1 MVMLWSAA
9 LAGVG
14 GIVGIVA
21 VTVGGGVTLGVPL
34 LLLLGQ
40 PAATAIATVKFA
52 LIGSFATGAL
62 MHRGNRQTAVE
73 VPWLLWPLCV
83 LGSVAGSLLTT
94 GLDERFLKIL
104 VVVLMAS
111 VLWITYRTDLSAV
124 PVRPEGEGRRIPPL
138 GVAVVFGLCVYSGFF
153 GAGFGTFLIFALM
166 RFFGLS
172 FVQSASVM
180 TRINLLVVG
189 ASVAT
194 FASKGAIDF
203 RLGIPLMVGCAM
215 GGAMGTWTVKS
226 LPPALMKS
234 MFLVFSV
241 LLGSKLLW
249 DAMAPL

>member
-34 LLLLGQ
+34 LLLLGH

-62 MHRGNRQTAVE
+62 VHRHDQRSEVA

-83 LGSVAGSLLTT
+83 AGSVTGSLLAS
-94 GLDERFLKIL
+94 GMDERLLKFL
-104 VVVLMAS
+104 VVVLMAG
-111 VLWITYRTDLSAV
+111 VLWITYRTDLSAK
-124 PVRPEGEGRRIPPL
+124 
-138 GVAVVFGLCVYSGFF
+138 GVAPGAGAARMSAGGVATVFALCVYSGFF

-166 RFFGLS
+166 HFFGLS
-172 FVQSASVM
+172 FAQSASVM

-189 ASVAT
+189 ASVST
-194 FASKGAIDF
+194 FASKGVIDF
-203 RLGIPLMVGCAM
+203 QLGIPLLLGCAVGGMM
-215 GGAMGTWTVKS
+215 GAWTAKTLS
-226 LPPALMKS
+226 PHRMKA
-234 MFLVFSV
+234 MFLVFSM

-249 DAMAPL
+249 DAMVPA

>member
-9 LAGVG
+9 LAGLG
-14 GIVGIVA
+14 GLVGIVA

-40 PAATAIATVKFA
+40 PAATAIATIKFA

-62 MHRGNRQTAVE
+62 MHRQDRRTSVSI
-73 VPWLLWPLCV
+73 PWVLWPLCV
-83 LGSVAGSLLTT
+83 LGSVAGSLLAT
-94 GLDERFLKIL
+94 GLGERLLKIL
-104 VVVLMAS
+104 VVVLMAV

-124 PVRPEGEGRRIPPL
+124 PKKAAAQGQRIPPL
-138 GVAVVFGLCVYSGFF
+138 GVATVFALCVYSGFF

-166 RFFGLS
+166 HFFGLS

-189 ASVAT
+189 ASVST
-194 FASKGAIDF
+194 FASKGVIDF
-203 RLGIPLMVGCAM
+203 GLGIPLLLGCAL
-215 GGAMGTWTVKS
+215 GGMMGTWTVRTLSAPRMKS
-226 LPPALMKS
+226 L
-234 MFLVFSV
+234 FLVFTV

-249 DAMAPL
+249 DAMVPV

>member
-14 GIVGIVA
+14 GVVGIVA

-40 PAATAIATVKFA
+40 PAATAIATIKFA

-62 MHRGNRQTAVE
+62 MHRGDRRTAVD

-83 LGSVAGSLLTT
+83 IGSVAGSLLAT

-104 VVVLMAS
+104 VVVLMAA

-124 PVRPEGEGRRIPPL
+124 TPKPASDGRRIPPL
-138 GVAVVFGLCVYSGFF
+138 GVATVFALCVYSGFF

-166 RFFGLS
+166 HFFGLS

-203 RLGIPLMVGCAM
+203 QLGIPLLLGCAV
-215 GGAMGTWTVKS
+215 GGAMGTWTVRTLS
-226 LPPALMKS
+226 PARMKS

-249 DAMAPL
+249 DAMAPV